1 MSSLGRSL
9 LLGSV
14 VFLTGVSSILAD
26 EKHDHHELTETQLG
40 AVHFPISCLPAVQK
54 PFERGVALLH
64 SFAFETAEQVFREIA
79 EEDPKCPM
87 AHWGIAK
94 TFWRWGMPDAAQ
106 LKHGWEE
113 IRIAESH
120 HPRTARER
128 DYVAALSAFYF
139 EPDKERE
146 ERMDDYSK
154 AMERL
159 YRRYSEDHEAAA
171 LYALSLIVAEPEN
184 DTAYAYRKKAAA
196 VLEPL
201 FTLEPNHPGV
211 AHYLIHTYDK
221 PGMAELGLPA
231 ARRYAEIAPD
241 APHALHMPSHIFA
254 RLGLWQEDIDSNLAS
269 AAASRKAA
277 LMHMGDE
284 GHQFH
289 AMEFLVYAYLQC
301 GREADAQRV
310 IEEVNSLPK
319 MKNMYGTDF
328 DPAISALVSFSAA
341 YALELHHWTEAANL
355 PLLSPPD
362 SGDRSITYKAR
373 AIGAA
378 RSDNV
383 AEARTNLIAIEEL
396 HKVLLQEKKT
406 TIANAVDEDR
416 RVALAWIDHAEG
428 KNEEAIK
435 LLQDVA
441 AKEEGIFAPDGGIP
455 AHEMLG
461 DILMEMNSS
470 DRALVEYESELKLN
484 PNRFDSL
491 FGAARAAEAV
501 GQSKAANKYYSQL
514 AKICE
519 GGNSERPELLRARS
533 VLAASEQTGGQ

>member
-1 MSSLGRSL
+1 MPLSLGTEFAMLAFRKSEARPMARSFSHRSL
-9 LLGSV
+9 ALFSM
-14 VFLTGVSSILAD
+14 VFLTAISSAAAD
-26 EKHDHHELTETQLG
+26 GQHDNHELTESQLG
-40 AVHFPISCLPAVQK
+40 AVHFPISCSSSVEK

-64 SFAFETAEQVFREIA
+64 SFAFETAETAFRQVA
-79 EEDPKCPM
+79 KDDPQCAM

-106 LKHGWEE
+106 LKQGWEE
-113 IRIAESH
+113 IRIAESL
-120 HPRTARER
+120 HPGTARER

-139 EPDKERE
+139 EPNKERE
-146 ERMDDYSK
+146 NRVGDYSK

-159 YRRYSEDHEAAA
+159 YRRYPEDHEAAA
-171 LYALSLIVAEPEN
+171 FYAFALISSEPEN
-184 DTAYAYRKKAAA
+184 DTAYVYRKKAAA

-201 FTLEPNHPGV
+201 FALEPNHPGV

-231 ARRYAEIAPD
+231 ARRYAKIAPD

-269 AAASRKAA
+269 AAASRRAA
-277 LMHMGDE
+277 LMHVGDE

-301 GREADAQRV
+301 GREADARRV
-310 IEEVNSLPK
+310 IEEVKSLPK

-328 DPAISALVSFSAA
+328 DPAISALVAYSAA

-355 PLLSPPD
+355 QLLSPPD

-373 AIGAA
+373 AIGTA

-383 AEARTNLIAIEEL
+383 AEARTNLLAIEEL
-396 HKVLLQEKKT
+396 HKTLLRRKKT

-416 RVALAWIDHAEG
+416 RV
-428 KNEEAIK
+428 
-435 LLQDVA
+435 
-441 AKEEGIFAPDGGIP
+441 
-455 AHEMLG
+455 
-461 DILMEMNSS
+461 
-470 DRALVEYESELKLN
+470 
-484 PNRFDSL
+484 
-491 FGAARAAEAV
+491 
-501 GQSKAANKYYSQL
+501 
-514 AKICE
+514 
-519 GGNSERPELLRARS
+519 
-533 VLAASEQTGGQ
+533 VL